1 MRLVGERE
9 LCHGGAFGDLRLCI
23 FNPGKF
29 SQMQA
34 SASVTATGD
43 SKAAIGEA
51 LKQALSGNR
60 LQSISLHD
68 ERGDVLWLDEG
79 ALGPDE
85 HNLVVEAAAALIAGA
100 DRAYVFQNIGDGRS
114 AAFLP
119 ARSPLNDLVG
129 IAMIIADAK
138 FLDSKGAAKFV
149 TPTTTNLM
157 RRLAFLRKPPAA
169 AAPAA
174 PPAPPPAAKVVS
186 PQQRPAAPSARPA
199 VPAAGLRPGAPAM
212 PPRPAGAQAAPLAQR
227 PAAQTAPTAQRPA
240 APPLGARPAAP
251 PARPA
256 APPPKAAQQPAPAR
270 PAAPPSRA
278 PAAPAKTAAAQHPQR
293 PSTGA
298 EADSIAFEIS
308 DIDPR
313 SLLKGAQKPAAQ
325 EPKRPDLRVVQT
337 DRLPKLELSLAAD
350 PIPELIADDSPVEIQ
365 GEMSID
371 GPDGQ
376 FEEISSEEPTTE
388 VEALTDPASNMDVA
402 PEFIEEVPQM
412 SAGAGQFEFYGQ
424 IFELHVQQLV
434 KLRAGGGT
442 RRFEILVRDA
452 HADNEFGVAPER
464 VMQDVHDPSANSDL
478 DRIVVEQL
486 VTWLGENRNV
496 WDSDPSSFSVNVG
509 MGTIADPK
517 FASFVATVLKNHK
530 VPAKAIG
537 FEIPEKSCVEQVR
550 DVDMFVQAC
559 EKIGCHVVLD
569 DFTFHHNAMRWLGSA
584 ALKFI
589 KLDPKIT
596 AVAMKERVPQALV
609 VAIAQASKVLGL
621 SCVAKR
627 VDTPAVR
634 DWLSAVGLDYAQG
647 FLLDQPRP
655 LISLAAAAAKK

>member
-1 MRLVGERE
+1 
-9 LCHGGAFGDLRLCI
+9 
-23 FNPGKF
+23 
-29 SQMQA
+29 MQA
-34 SASVTATGD
+34 SASVTASGD

-85 HNLVVEAAAALIAGA
+85 HNLVVEAAAALSAGP
-100 DRAYVFQNIGDGRS
+100 DKTYVFQNIGDGRS

-119 ARSPLNDLVG
+119 ARSPLNDLLG

-157 RRLAFLRKPPAA
+157 RRLSFLRKPTGPAA
-169 AAPAA
+169 PVTPPPSSPPPAARVASPPPAA
-174 PPAPPPAAKVVS
+174 PPP
-186 PQQRPAAPSARPA
+186 RPAAPQAGARPGVPAQARPA
-199 VPAAGLRPGAPAM
+199 AP
-212 PPRPAGAQAAPLAQR
+212 P
-227 PAAQTAPTAQRPA
+227 AQRPA
-240 APPLGARPAAP
+240 APQARPPAAPPPAQRPAAPQAKAPVAPPKAAQPAARPAAP

-256 APPPKAAQQPAPAR
+256 APPAKPIAQQR
-270 PAAPPSRA
+270 PNTSE
-278 PAAPAKTAAAQHPQR
+278 T
-293 PSTGA
+293 
-298 EADSIAFEIS
+298 DSIAFEIS
-308 DIDPR
+308 DIDPK
-313 SLLKGAQKPAAQ
+313 SLLKGASRPAQPEA
-325 EPKRPDLRVVQT
+325 KRPDLRVVQT
-337 DRLPKLELSLAAD
+337 DRLPKLELRLESD
-350 PIPELIADDSPVEIQ
+350 PVPELIQDEPPEQEIALEPMYADDVS
-365 GEMSID
+365 GE
-371 GPDGQ
+371 
-376 FEEISSEEPTTE
+376 EETTE
-388 VEALTDPASNMDVA
+388 VEALADSDADMNVQ
-402 PEFIEEVPQM
+402 PEFVDEAPQL

-424 IFELHVQQLV
+424 IFELHAQQLV
-434 KLRAGGGT
+434 KLKGNGGT

-452 HADNEFGVAPER
+452 HADNEFGVAPDR
-464 VMQDVHDPSANSDL
+464 VLQDVHDPSANSDL
-478 DRIVVEQL
+478 DRIVVEHL
-486 VTWLGENRNV
+486 LIWMNENRGA
-496 WDSDPSSFSVNVG
+496 WEQEPASFSVNVG

-517 FASFVATVLKNHK
+517 FASFVAATLKNHK
-530 VPAKAIG
+530 IPAKALG
-537 FEIPEKSCVEQVR
+537 FEIPEKSCVDQVR

-569 DFTFHHNAMRWLGSA
+569 DFTFHHNAMRWLGSS
-584 ALKFI
+584 ALKFV

-647 FLLDQPRP
+647 FLLDQPRA
-655 LISLAAAAAKK
+655 LTALAAPPAKK